1 MHQLCTDESLLFFCF
16 MVQGTKLYVGNLAW
30 KTNDESLAAFF
41 AQAGEVASAMVAVE
55 RDTGRSRGF
64 GFVEMATPE
73 DAQNAIDTLNEG
85 DLDGRKVFVSE
96 ARPREDRPS
105 RF

>member
-1 MHQLCTDESLLFFCF
+1 MVLATGWNGSFVFLF
-16 MVQGTKLYVGNLAW
+16 MVQATKLYVGNLAW

-41 AQAGEVASAMVAVE
+41 ANAGEVVSASVALE

-64 GFVEMATPE
+64 GFVEMASVE
-73 DAQNAIDTLNEG
+73 DAQNAIDTLNEQ

-96 ARPREDRPS
+96 ARPREGRRD
-105 RF
+105 